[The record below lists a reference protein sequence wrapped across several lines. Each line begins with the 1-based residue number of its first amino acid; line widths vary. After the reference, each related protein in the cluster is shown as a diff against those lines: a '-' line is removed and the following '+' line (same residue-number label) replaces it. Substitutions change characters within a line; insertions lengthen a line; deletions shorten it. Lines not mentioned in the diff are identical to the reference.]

1 MRPRSLPT
9 QEFISNVSICTNQ
22 KARACT
28 ADSRPVFDGLSITS
42 NVPKCRFSRRP
53 FLGSFGRV
61 VDFGG
66 LKELRAIL
74 EGTFDHKTVVA
85 ADDPELAWFPEAA
98 RRGLADIVVLP
109 AVGSEKFAE
118 HVYRVGSNW
127 LLEKGLAPRCRLVSV
142 EVKEHGANSAIYR
155 EAGCAADQRNI

>member
-1 MRPRSLPT
+1 MPT

-28 ADSRPVFDGLSITS
+28 ADSRPVFEGLS
-42 NVPKCRFSRRP
+42 P

-85 ADDPELAWFPEAA
+85 ADDPELAWFREAA

-109 AVGSEKFAE
+109 AVGCEKFAE
-118 HVYRVGSNW
+118 HVYRLGSNW

-155 EAGCAADQRNI
+155 EAARAADQRNI